1 MRVKLESGVISYQL
15 LSQVPSF
22 MGDIDIITDVKF
34 TENNEA
40 VIKELMKEFRS
51 YVKSKVN
58 VIPENTYNAIK
69 DICFF
74 DLLDINNSFGFSVTY
89 GGSIL
94 ILKFAQDITIEIKFS
109 VYENTF
115 GDVSLCVRLGRL
127 DMFKIGFAAGQFVIR
142 CNGVNGES

>member
-115 GDVSLCVRLGRL
+115 GDVSLCVFGTL

-142 CNGVNGES
+142 CNGDNGES